1 MMDTMSDRKA
11 GRPADVATRETLRF
25 VQAQL
30 SGGPQRLLE
39 VGCGN
44 GALAA
49 ALHADGHAVVAL
61 DADAEAVAEARRR
74 SVEARQAVWPDFEAA
89 PFDAVLFTRSLHHLH
104 PLEAALDQAN
114 HLLKPSGLLIV
125 EDFAYR
131 DVDAFTAAWFYHLL
145 ALLDACGALNVNGF
159 GRAILAG
166 GGALAPW
173 QHAHAHELHTA
184 QAMAQ
189 AVAARFEHVHTA
201 AAPYLYRYVAEMA
214 ADTETGAAVV
224 EGALALEEKLGVARA
239 TSLIGRRFVARKR
252 DGNGYY

>member
-1 MMDTMSDRKA
+1 MEQTSEEKA
-11 GRPADVATRETLRF
+11 RRPAEVATRETLRF
-25 VQAQL
+25 VRAHL
-30 SGGPQRLLE
+30 SGGAQRLLE

-49 ALHADGHAVVAL
+49 ALQADGHTLVAL

-74 SVEARQAVWPDFEAA
+74 GVEARHVAWLDFEEA

-104 PLEAALDQAN
+104 PLDAALDQAKR
-114 HLLKPSGLLIV
+114 LLKPSGVLVV

-131 DVDAFTAAWFYHLL
+131 DVDAFTAAWLYDLL
-145 ALLDACGALNVNGF
+145 SLLDACDVLQADSF
-159 GRAILAG
+159 GHAILAG

-189 AVAARFEHVHTA
+189 AIQERFQGFYGAT
-201 AAPYLYRYVAEMA
+201 APYLYRYVSRMVAE
-214 ADTETGAAVV
+214 TEAGAAIV
-224 EGALALEEKLGVARA
+224 EHVLALETKLGMVREK
-239 TSLIGRRFVARKR
+239 SLLGRRFVARKH
-252 DGNGYY
+252 DAEGY